1 MLSFFIFIK
10 LTLPSAVPSRVQGAL
25 RFHRPRLP
33 RLQTRCRQEL
43 HHQSNPFSPPGRWPP
58 SAEPPVH
65 LQLLWS
71 AYRSECIR
79 RSIKRICTVQQRFHL
94 PAHLIIINWRYKHND
109 IGAPHIF
116 RQRDRI
122 VSITQWWRFWQA
134 RHPLQKAIDFP
145 RRVLV
150 CTVCPA
156 RLAPSANA
164 SASASELLRFRR
176 LVERIRIFLDILS
189 PPHFR
194 FVFFHFWLYTI
205 SPALYRHSLIKI
217 HIFSW
222 FFRDSV

>member
-43 HHQSNPFSPPGRWPP
+43 HHQSNPSSPPGRWPP

-94 PAHLIIINWRYKHND
+94 PAHLVIINWRYKHND

-116 RQRDRI
+116 RQRERI
-122 VSITQWWRFWQA
+122 VLSHAMMEILTGQTSFNKRQLTFRAGFLSAQYALRVWRLPQTHRQALRNCSDSENLWKESESFWT
-134 RHPLQKAIDFP
+134 F
-145 RRVLV
+145 
-150 CTVCPA
+150 
-156 RLAPSANA
+156 
-164 SASASELLRFRR
+164 
-176 LVERIRIFLDILS
+176 
-189 PPHFR
+189 
-194 FVFFHFWLYTI
+194 
-205 SPALYRHSLIKI
+205 
-217 HIFSW
+217 
-222 FFRDSV
+222 

>member
-10 LTLPSAVPSRVQGAL
+10 LTLPSAVPSRVQDAL

-58 SAEPPVH
+58 SADPPVH

-116 RQRDRI
+116 RQRERI
-122 VSITQWWRFWQA
+122 VSITQWWSFWQA
-134 RHPLQKAIDFP
+134 RHPLTKGNWLSAQGSCLHSMPCAFGAFRKRIGKRFGIAPIPQTCGKNQNLFGHFKP
-145 RRVLV
+145 SISVLF
-150 CTVCPA
+150 
-156 RLAPSANA
+156 S
-164 SASASELLRFRR
+164 F
-176 LVERIRIFLDILS
+176 IFDCI
-189 PPHFR
+189 P
-194 FVFFHFWLYTI
+194 
-205 SPALYRHSLIKI
+205 
-217 HIFSW
+217 
-222 FFRDSV
+222 